1 MNEEGKQE
9 IGFRPDSKGNGGGR
23 MSKLEQAIARI
34 DVVLQ
39 EQEKRQDAVLQAN
52 RELIR
57 VCAKAIK
64 CLHVG
69 DLRACDALL
78 PQIDEQVHALKAMDK
93 DFEHISQQA
102 YQEVVEI
109 QVLDALF
116 KRKEIPDYEDL
127 QVDFKPWL
135 SGLADA
141 VGELRRA
148 LQLALREGKTQE
160 AEYFFQKMNEIYDN
174 LMVLKYSGSLVG
186 ALKHKQDMVRGQ
198 VEHARSE
205 MLRH

>member
-1 MNEEGKQE
+1 M
-9 IGFRPDSKGNGGGR
+9 PDF
-23 MSKLEQAIARI
+23 EDAIA
-34 DVVLQ
+34 DVDRLLA
-39 EQEKRQDAVLQAN
+39 EQEKRQDAVLQLQ
-52 RELIR
+52 RELVR
-57 VCAKAIK
+57 DCAKAIK

-69 DLRACDALL
+69 DLQGCEKLL
-78 PQIDEQVHALKAMDK
+78 PSIDEQVAALKKIDK

-109 QVLDALF
+109 KVLDAVF
-116 KRKEIPDYEDL
+116 KRKEIPTYEDL
-127 QVDFKPWL
+127 NVEFRPWL

-148 LQLALREGKTQE
+148 LQLALRDGKRQD
-160 AEYFFQKMNEIYDN
+160 AEYYFKQMNRIYDN

-186 ALKHKQDMVRGQ
+186 ALKAKQDMVRGQ

-205 MLRH
+205 MLQGR